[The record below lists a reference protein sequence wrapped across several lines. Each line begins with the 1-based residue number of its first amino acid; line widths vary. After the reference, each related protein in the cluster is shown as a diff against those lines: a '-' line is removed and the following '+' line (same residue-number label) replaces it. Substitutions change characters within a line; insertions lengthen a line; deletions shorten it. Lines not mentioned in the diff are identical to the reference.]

1 MNWRRWWRCISSM
14 VLRLKG
20 MLMMETQPLLGFF
33 PNQEKTETVSNPH
46 LKANQSEIV
55 REVNGKRYTILLNRM
70 APFTPIRLDNGEW
83 EGVVY
88 HYGRT
93 RLLEEDDCVR
103 LSFEYYIVENPGA
116 LKTAD
121 AQRFL
126 QYIGDILADIM
137 EYNLNTGADSIPIMS
152 QNELGYLAN

>member
-1 MNWRRWWRCISSM
+1 M
-14 VLRLKG
+14 
-20 MLMMETQPLLGFF
+20 
-33 PNQEKTETVSNPH
+33 EKTDNPP
-46 LKANQSEIV
+46 LKISQSEIV
-55 REVNGKRYTILLNRM
+55 REVNGKQYTILLDRM

-83 EGVVY
+83 AGVIY

-103 LSFEYYIVENPGA
+103 LSFEYYIVENPNA

-137 EYNLNTGADSIPIMS
+137 EHNLKSGKNSIPIMS
-152 QNELGYLAN
+152 QNELGYLAD